1 MNKDEQYMQRALQLA
16 AQAGVNA
23 APNPMVGAVI
33 VLNDQIIGEG
43 YHEKCGEAHAEV
55 NAVNS
60 VLDKSL
66 LKKATIYVTLEPCAH
81 FGKTPPCSNLLV
93 AHQFKKVII
102 ATVDPFAKVAGKGI
116 ELLKNAGIDVEVG
129 CLETEARELNK
140 RFLTF
145 HQNQR
150 PYILLKWAQSP
161 DGFIDG
167 ERNENETGEI
177 RWISQPE
184 TQVLTHKWRTEEQA
198 ILVGW
203 KTLLNDNPSLT
214 ARAFTGKNP
223 LRVVIDPDLKA
234 PKTAT
239 VFTDN
244 LPTLVFNK
252 QNTQKKGTVEW
263 IQLDDLSPSSLMNQ
277 LFLRNITSVIIEG
290 GRFTTQAFID
300 AKLWDEARVIVGQN
314 NLNGGTEAPILSK
327 TPSKNIT
334 FGKDSL
340 YFYYNL

>member
-16 AQAGVNA
+16 ALAGVEA

-43 YHEKCGEAHAEV
+43 YHKKCGEPHAEV

-60 VLDKSL
+60 VLEKSQL
-66 LKKATIYVTLEPCAH
+66 TESTIYVTLEPCAH
-81 FGKTPPCSNLLV
+81 FGKTPPCANLLV
-93 AHQFKKVII
+93 EHQFKRVVI

-116 ELLKNAGIDVEVG
+116 ELLKNAGIEVTVG

-145 HQNQR
+145 HQKQR
-150 PYILLKWAQSP
+150 PFVILKWAQSP

-167 ERNENETGEI
+167 ERTDNETATI

-184 TQVLTHKWRTEEQA
+184 TQVLTHQWRTEEQA

-223 LRVVIDPDLKA
+223 LRVVIDPNLKA
-234 PKTAT
+234 PENAK

-244 LPTLVFNK
+244 EPTIVFNRH
-252 QNTQKKGTVEW
+252 QSAILGSVEW
-263 IQLDDLSPSSLMNQ
+263 IQLEDFSASMILHL
-277 LFLRNITSVIIEG
+277 LYLRNILSVIIEG
-290 GRFTTQAFID
+290 GRYTTQTFID
-300 AKLWDEARVIVGQN
+300 AQLWDEARVVIGQN
-314 NLNGGTEAPILSK
+314 NLNGGTSAPVISK
-327 TPSKNIT
+327 TPSKNVT
-334 FGKDSL
+334 FGKDSI